1 MVFLIY
7 RQDLY
12 SQVSNSQGHPL
23 QTQTALLILFHIDR
37 PANDTH
43 FRFNHKIRVFPDVSI
58 FWEILHLKILH
69 LRVSWSFFQIFE
81 EKTVLD

>member
-7 RQDLY
+7 RHDLY

-23 QTQTALLILFHIDR
+23 QTQTVLLILCHIDR
-37 PANDTH
+37 PENDTH

-58 FWEILHLKILH
+58 FWEILHL
-69 LRVSWSFFQIFE
+69 RVSWSFFQIFE
-81 EKTVLD
+81 KNLGDRPIQVR